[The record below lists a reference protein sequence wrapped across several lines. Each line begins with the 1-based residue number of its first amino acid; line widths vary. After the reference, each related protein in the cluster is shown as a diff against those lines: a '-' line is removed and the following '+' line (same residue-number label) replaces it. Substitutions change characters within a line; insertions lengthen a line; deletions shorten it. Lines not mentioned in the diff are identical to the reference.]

1 MEQARRILELM
12 FLTAWSD
19 GRLEGS
25 EALAIHKLA
34 AHVPLLREGGAS
46 GDIEVAA
53 RRKLSQF
60 GLLACVRD
68 AAAALV
74 DPNQRGLGVQC
85 CAKGSGAG
93 GFFAP
98 PGGGG
103 LKTLRGGWGP
113 VREGG

>member
-1 MEQARRILELM
+1 M

-34 AHVPLLREGGAS
+34 AHVPLLREVGAS

-53 RRKLSQF
+53 RRKLSQL

-68 AAAALV
+68 AAAAIV
-74 DPNQRGLGVQC
+74 DRNQRELGFQC
-85 CAKGSGAG
+85 CAKVSGAD
-93 GFFAP
+93 GFFAAQE
-98 PGGGG
+98 GEV
-103 LKTLRGGWGP
+103 LKTLRESWGLSRDD
-113 VREGG
+113 VDRLLVLATR